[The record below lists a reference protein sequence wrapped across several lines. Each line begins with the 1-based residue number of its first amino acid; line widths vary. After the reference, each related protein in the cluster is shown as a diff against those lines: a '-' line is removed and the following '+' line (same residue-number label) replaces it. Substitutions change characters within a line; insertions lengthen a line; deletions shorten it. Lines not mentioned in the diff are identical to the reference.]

1 MRENDPLPVEAG
13 LLESWQFVADV
24 VTRPAVPALI
34 AAARAKGCGTMPGSG
49 MFDAQAVLL
58 AELLMAQRRIALD

>member
-1 MRENDPLPVEAG
+1 M
-13 LLESWQFVADV
+13 ADV
-24 VTRPAVPALI
+24 VTRPAEPPLI

-58 AELLMAQRRIALD
+58 AELLMGTRKIALD